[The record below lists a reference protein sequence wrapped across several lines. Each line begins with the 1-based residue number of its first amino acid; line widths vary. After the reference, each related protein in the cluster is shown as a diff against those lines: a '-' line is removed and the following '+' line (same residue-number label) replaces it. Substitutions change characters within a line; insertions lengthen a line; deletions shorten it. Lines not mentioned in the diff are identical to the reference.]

1 MSQHP
6 AVAALELQG
15 LFKSFASTEIVRGAS
30 LAVAAGERV
39 ALIGPNGAGK
49 STLLNLVSGKH
60 APDSGQILLH
70 GQAIQGKTPFQI
82 YRAGLSRS
90 FQVSNVFGRLS
101 VFENLRC
108 SVLWSQG
115 YGYSFWRFLSG
126 LHDVNALAQ
135 HCMEQLQLSAKRD
148 VPAAELSYAEQRA
161 LELGITIAGGAQT
174 ILLDEPTAGMGATES
189 AHFVQLIRTVTQGKT
204 LLIVEH
210 DMQVV
215 YALADKI
222 AVMVAGQIVAFD
234 TPAAIRA
241 NPQVQAVYLGAAG

>member
-1 MSQHP
+1 MTAP
-6 AVAALELQG
+6 VPALELQG
-15 LFKSFASTEIVRGAS
+15 LRKSFGSVDIIRGAS

-49 STLLNLVSGKH
+49 STLFNLISGKH
-60 APDSGQILLH
+60 APDSGRVVLQ

-90 FQVSNVFGRLS
+90 FQVSNVFARLS

-108 SVLWSQG
+108 SVLWSLG
-115 YGYSFWRFLSG
+115 YGYSFWRRLSG
-126 LHDVNALAQ
+126 LKDANALAE
-135 HCMEQLQLSAKRD
+135 HCMAQVQLSAKRN
-148 VPAAELSYAEQRA
+148 VLAGELGYAEQRA
-161 LELGITIAGGAQT
+161 LELGITIAGGAHT
-174 ILLDEPTAGMGATES
+174 VLLDEPTAGMGATES
-189 AHFVQLIRTVTQGKT
+189 AHFVQLIRDVTQDKT

-215 YALADKI
+215 YALADKM
-222 AVMVAGQIVAFD
+222 AVMVAGQIIACD

-241 NPQVQAVYLGAAG
+241 NPHVQAVYLGATA